1 MKFSKLIS
9 YLFHPINFSIIGTLL
24 YFLFVPKYIFKQ
36 QEYIILV
43 VIFLTTYIFPL
54 IFLFLMKRFGLI
66 NSYHLKTIEERK
78 FPTVLFISICIFI
91 GQWLF
96 KTSIVNILALFY
108 LGFALSLILVYIFL
122 YLDRK
127 ISLHTAAIGGL
138 IGFLLYFSYH
148 FKINVILL
156 LVAFFIISGI
166 IATSR
171 LELKAHT
178 MSEVVIGYLVGILTQ
193 LSVFGIYYV
202 IIYRTSILG

>member
-9 YLFHPINFSIIGTLL
+9 YLFHPINFSIIGTLF

-36 QEYIILV
+36 QEYIVLV
-43 VIFLTTYIFPL
+43 VIFITTYIFPL
-54 IFLFLMKRFGLI
+54 IILLLMKRFGLI

-78 FPTVLFISICIFI
+78 FPTVLFISICVFI
-91 GQWLF
+91 GQWLY
-96 KTSIVNILALFY
+96 KTSIVNILSLFY
-108 LGFALSLILVYIFL
+108 LGFALSLILIYIFL

-127 ISLHTAAIGGL
+127 ISLHTTAIGGL

-156 LVAFFIISGI
+156 LGAFFIISGI

-178 MSEVVIGYLVGILTQ
+178 MSEVVIGYIIGIASQLT
-193 LSVFGIYYV
+193 VFVVYS
-202 IIYRTSILG
+202 IIVCKISILN

>member
-9 YLFHPINFSIIGTLL
+9 YFFHPINFSIIGTLL

-43 VIFLTTYIFPL
+43 VIFLATYIFPL
-54 IFLFLMKRFGLI
+54 ILLFLMKRFGLI
-66 NSYHLKTIEERK
+66 QSYHLKTIEERK
-78 FPTVLFISICIFI
+78 FPTILFISICIFI
-91 GQWLF
+91 GQWLL
-96 KTSIVNILALFY
+96 KASIVNILALFY
-108 LGFALSLILVYIFL
+108 IGFAWCLILSYIFL
-122 YLDRK
+122 YFNRK

-138 IGFLLYFSYH
+138 IGFLLYFSFY
-148 FKINVILL
+148 FKINITLL
-156 LVAFFIISGI
+156 LVGFFILSGI
-166 IATSR
+166 IATAR

>member
-96 KTSIVNILALFY
+96 KTSIVNILGLFY
-108 LGFALSLILVYIFL
+108 LGFSLSLILVYIFL
-122 YLDRK
+122 YLDKK

-156 LVAFFIISGI
+156 LVAFFMISGI

-178 MSEVVIGYLVGILTQ
+178 MSEVVIGYIIGITSQLTI
-193 LSVFGIYYV
+193 FGVYSI
-202 IIYRTSILG
+202 IIYRTSILN